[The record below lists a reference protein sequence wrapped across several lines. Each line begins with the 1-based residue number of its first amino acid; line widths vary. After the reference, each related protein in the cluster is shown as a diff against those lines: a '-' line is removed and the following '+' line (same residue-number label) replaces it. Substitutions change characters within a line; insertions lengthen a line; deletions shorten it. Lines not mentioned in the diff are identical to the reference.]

1 MFRLIGRLIGLL
13 IIAALVF
20 LALSVWRG
28 GEPFRWFGKQSKEAG
43 KIIGEKSET
52 LGKEADSIKKKTGD
66 MKDTTEKVTE
76 GLRKTKETIHEFTGS
91 KTDK

>member
-1 MFRLIGRLIGLL
+1 MFKLIGRLIGFL

-43 KIIGEKSET
+43 EIIGEKSET
-52 LGKEADSIKKKTGD
+52 LGKEADRIKKKTGD
-66 MKDTTEKVTE
+66 MKETREKVTE
-76 GLRKTKETIHEFTGS
+76 GIRKTRDTINEFKGS